1 MDLSA
6 FSWHSSKSDA
16 TKNQF
21 PKILSVDTQKSVG
34 EEYAFTGFEFYEHPD
49 QPTLRYIKDIAVYVG
64 STYYNPDESDYL
76 NNFGIPFINTLIGT
90 AFRNP
95 SVSTTQGAT
104 GRYFSIVF
112 KNSWNTKDGFIDLWE
127 LVPYGYIPSQAD

>member
-1 MDLSA
+1 M
-6 FSWHSSKSDA
+6 
-16 TKNQF
+16 
-21 PKILSVDTQKSVG
+21 G
-34 EEYAFTGFEFYEHPD
+34 EEYAFTGFDFYEHPE

-64 STYYNPDESDYL
+64 STYYNPDDNDYI

-90 AFRNP
+90 YNRVT
-95 SVSTTQGAT
+95 SVLTTGAK